1 MSSIPTQVAEVIQTA
16 HIKREPSPRHD
27 LNPSTAASTREPA
40 YLPSTSPGQRHEAES
55 DDSIDADE
63 EDEIP
68 LSVLVRPRGAE
79 RRRRSPSFPPM
90 PDLRFEQSYLHSIA
104 GAETWG
110 RVAWITVR
118 DQFPVGFIFQSRYQE
133 LEEAMPSSGQF
144 PWLIDWLHD
153 VWTDGFP
160 FLHRLQIMM
169 PLAQG
174 VLYNLAIVGWQHWNQ
189 NAQMSGSSVGA
200 RLRRWW
206 YGVNNWP
213 LPERAKAWEGRREIR
228 INGSWRS

>member
-16 HIKREPSPRHD
+16 HINRDPSPRHD
-27 LNPSTAASTREPA
+27 LNPSTAASTRAPA
-40 YLPSTSPGQRHEAES
+40 YLSPTTEKPRRQRRRHEDEL
-55 DDSIDADE
+55 DDIDDDDDDE
-63 EDEIP
+63 DEEIP
-68 LSVLVRPRGAE
+68 LSVLVRPREAP
-79 RRRRSPSFPPM
+79 RRRRAQSFPPM

-110 RVAWITVR
+110 RIAWITVR
-118 DQFPVGFIFQSRYQE
+118 D
-133 LEEAMPSSGQF
+133 
-144 PWLIDWLHD
+144 
-153 VWTDGFP
+153 
-160 FLHRLQIMM
+160 QIMM

-174 VLYNLAIVGWQHWNQ
+174 VLYNLAIVGWQHWNR

-213 LPERAKAWEGRREIR
+213 LPARAKA
-228 INGSWRS
+228 